1 MKKVEIYDTTLRDGS
16 QAEGINFSVYDKV
29 QVAEKL
35 DELGFHYIEGGWP
48 GSNPKD
54 ASFFKE
60 IKRVNLRTARISAF
74 GSTRKAGVKV
84 EEDHNIRLLLEA
96 ETPVVTIFGKSWVL
110 HVREALKTTL
120 DENLRMIEDS
130 VSFLAR
136 EGREVIF
143 DAEHFFDG
151 FKDDP
156 DYALRTLQ
164 IAHEA
169 GAQVLVLCDTNGG
182 TLPFEVEEIFRKVW
196 EFFASRR
203 DVRLGIHAHN
213 DGGVA
218 VANTLVAVRMGATHI
233 QGTMN
238 GYGERC
244 GNANL
249 CTIIPN
255 LKLKMDIHP
264 VSDDNLR
271 KLFDASHFVSE
282 IANMKHDDYQPYV
295 GRSAFAHKG
304 GIHASAMLRHPRTY
318 EHVSPELVG
327 NERRILV
334 SEQAGKSN
342 LIYRAEEMG
351 VKLDARD
358 PRVAALI
365 QKIKEAEN
373 EGYQFEGADA
383 SFEILLRETLGEMMK
398 FFDLEGFRVIV
409 EKRGEGDTATEATIK
424 VRVDSE
430 IVHTA
435 AEGDGPVH
443 ALDNA
448 LRKALQRIYP
458 SLEKIRLADYKVR
471 VLSEKEGT
479 AARIR
484 VLIQSTDGEKT
495 WGTVGVSTDI
505 IEASWEA
512 LTDSIQY
519 GLWREKR
526 KEKAH
531 E

>member
-1 MKKVEIYDTTLRDGS
+1 MREIEIYDTTLRDGS

-29 QVAEKL
+29 QIAEKL

-54 ASFFKE
+54 ASFFREVRK
-60 IKRVNLRTARISAF
+60 LRFKKAKISAF
-74 GSTRKAGVKV
+74 GSTRKAGVRV
-84 EEDHNIRLLLEA
+84 EEDRNIRLLLEA
-96 ETPVVTIFGKSWVL
+96 ETPAVAIFGKSWVL
-110 HVREALKTTL
+110 HVHEALKTTL

-130 VSFLAR
+130 VAFLSR

-156 DYALRTLQ
+156 EYALKTLQ
-164 IAHEA
+164 VACDA
-169 GAQVLVLCDTNGG
+169 GARVLVLCDTNGG
-182 TLPFEVEEIFRKVW
+182 TLPFEVEEVFRKVR
-196 EFFASRR
+196 EFFGDRQ

-213 DGGVA
+213 DSGVA
-218 VANTLVAVRMGATHI
+218 VANSLVAVQLGATHV

-255 LKLKMDIHP
+255 LKLKMNLHP
-264 VSDDNLR
+264 VSDESLR
-271 KLFDASHFVSE
+271 KLFEASHFVSE

-327 NERRILV
+327 NARRILV
-334 SEQAGKSN
+334 SEQAGRSN

-351 VKLDARD
+351 IKLDARD
-358 PRVAALI
+358 SKVAALI

-383 SFEILLRETLGEMMK
+383 SFEILLREALGETMK
-398 FFDLEGFRVIV
+398 SFGLEGFRVIV
-409 EKRGEGDTATEATIK
+409 EKRGEEDATTEATIK
-424 VRVDSE
+424 VRVGE
-430 IVHTA
+430 EVVHTA
-435 AEGDGPVH
+435 SEGDGPVH

-448 LRKALQRIYP
+448 LRKALERIYP
-458 SLEKIRLADYKVR
+458 ALRKIRLADYKVR

-495 WGTVGVSTDI
+495 WGTVGVSTDV

-512 LTDSIQY
+512 LADSIQY

-526 KEKAH
+526 KEMQH

>member
-1 MKKVEIYDTTLRDGS
+1 MQEIELYDTTLRDGS

-29 QVAEKL
+29 QIAEKL

-54 ASFFKE
+54 ASFFREVRK
-60 IKRVNLRTARISAF
+60 VNFRKAKISAF
-74 GSTRKAGVKV
+74 GSTRRADVRV
-84 EEDHNIRLLLEA
+84 EEDRNIRLLLEA
-96 ETPVVTIFGKSWVL
+96 ETPAVAIFGKSWTL

-130 VSFLAR
+130 VSFLTR

-151 FKDDP
+151 FKDEP
-156 DYALRTLQ
+156 DYALKTLQ
-164 IAHEA
+164 IARDA
-169 GAQVLVLCDTNGG
+169 GARVLVLCDTNGG
-182 TLPFEVEEIFRKVW
+182 TLPFEVEEIVKKVW
-196 EFFASRR
+196 EFFAHRQ
-203 DVRLGIHAHN
+203 DIQLGIHAHN
-213 DGGVA
+213 DSGVA
-218 VANTLVAVRMGATHI
+218 VANTLVAVRMGATHV

-255 LKLKMDIHP
+255 LKLKMGLHP
-264 VSDDNLR
+264 VSDESLR
-271 KLFDASHFVSE
+271 KLFEASHFVSE

-334 SEQAGKSN
+334 SEQAGRSN

-351 VKLDARD
+351 IKLDTGD

-365 QKIKEAEN
+365 QRIKEAEN

-383 SFEILLRETLGEMMK
+383 SFEILLRETLGEVLK
-398 FFDLEGFRVIV
+398 SFDLEGFRVIV
-409 EKRGEGDTATEATIK
+409 EKRGEGGTTTEATIK
-424 VRVDSE
+424 VRVDE
-430 IVHTA
+430 EVVHTV

-443 ALDNA
+443 ALDSA
-448 LRKALQRIYP
+448 LRKALERVYP
-458 SLEKIRLADYKVR
+458 TLKKIRLADYKVR

-484 VLIQSTDGEKT
+484 VLIQSTDGERT

-512 LTDSIQY
+512 LADSIQY

-526 KEKAH
+526 KERAH
-531 E
+531 K

>member
-1 MKKVEIYDTTLRDGS
+1 MREVEIYDTTLRDGS

-29 QVAEKL
+29 QIAEKL

-54 ASFFKE
+54 ASFFREVRKVRF
-60 IKRVNLRTARISAF
+60 KKAKISAF
-74 GSTRKAGVKV
+74 GSTRKAGVRV
-84 EEDHNIRLLLEA
+84 EEDRNIRLLLEA
-96 ETPVVTIFGKSWVL
+96 ETPAVAIFGKSWVL
-110 HVREALKTTL
+110 HVHEALKTTL

-130 VSFLAR
+130 VAFLSR

-156 DYALRTLQ
+156 EYALKTLQ
-164 IAHEA
+164 VACDA
-169 GAQVLVLCDTNGG
+169 GARVLVLCDTNGG
-182 TLPFEVEEIFRKVW
+182 TLPFEVEEVFRKVR
-196 EFFASRR
+196 EFFGDRQ

-213 DGGVA
+213 DSGVA
-218 VANTLVAVRMGATHI
+218 VANSLVAVQLGATHV

-255 LKLKMDIHP
+255 LKLKMNLHP
-264 VSDDNLR
+264 VSDESLR
-271 KLFDASHFVSE
+271 KLFEASHFVSE

-327 NERRILV
+327 NARRILV
-334 SEQAGKSN
+334 SEQAGRSN

-351 VKLDARD
+351 IKLDARD
-358 PRVAALI
+358 SKVAALI

-383 SFEILLRETLGEMMK
+383 SFEILLREALGETMK
-398 FFDLEGFRVIV
+398 SFGLEGFRVIV
-409 EKRGEGDTATEATIK
+409 EKRGEEDATTEATIK
-424 VRVDSE
+424 VRVGE
-430 IVHTA
+430 EVVHTA
-435 AEGDGPVH
+435 SEGDGPVH

-448 LRKALQRIYP
+448 LRKALERIYP
-458 SLEKIRLADYKVR
+458 ALRKIRLADYKVR

-495 WGTVGVSTDI
+495 WGTVGVSTDV

-512 LTDSIQY
+512 LADSIQY

-526 KEKAH
+526 KEMQH

>member
-1 MKKVEIYDTTLRDGS
+1 MREIEVYDTTLRDGS

-29 QVAEKL
+29 QIAEKL

-54 ASFFKE
+54 ASFFREVRK
-60 IKRVNLRTARISAF
+60 LRFKKAKISAF
-74 GSTRKAGVKV
+74 GSTRKAGVRV
-84 EEDHNIRLLLEA
+84 EEDRNIRLLLEA
-96 ETPVVTIFGKSWVL
+96 ETPAVAIFGKSWVL
-110 HVREALKTTL
+110 HVHEALKTTL

-130 VSFLAR
+130 VAFLSR

-156 DYALRTLQ
+156 EYALKTLQ
-164 IAHEA
+164 VACDA
-169 GAQVLVLCDTNGG
+169 GARVLVLCDTNGG
-182 TLPFEVEEIFRKVW
+182 TLPFEVEEVFRKVR
-196 EFFASRR
+196 EFFGDRQ

-213 DGGVA
+213 DSGVA
-218 VANTLVAVRMGATHI
+218 VANSLVAVQLGATHV

-255 LKLKMDIHP
+255 LKLKMNLHP
-264 VSDDNLR
+264 VSDESLR
-271 KLFDASHFVSE
+271 KLFEASHFVSE

-327 NERRILV
+327 NARRILV
-334 SEQAGKSN
+334 SEQAGRSN

-351 VKLDARD
+351 IKLDARD
-358 PRVAALI
+358 SKVTALI

-383 SFEILLRETLGEMMK
+383 SFEILLREALGETMK
-398 FFDLEGFRVIV
+398 SFGLEGFRVIV
-409 EKRGEGDTATEATIK
+409 EKRGEEDATTEATIK
-424 VRVDSE
+424 VRVGE
-430 IVHTA
+430 EVVHTA
-435 AEGDGPVH
+435 SEGDGPVH

-448 LRKALQRIYP
+448 LRKALERIYP
-458 SLEKIRLADYKVR
+458 ALRKIRLADYKVR

-495 WGTVGVSTDI
+495 WGTVGVSTDV

-512 LTDSIQY
+512 LADSIQY

-526 KEKAH
+526 KEMQH

>member
-1 MKKVEIYDTTLRDGS
+1 MREVEIYDTTLRDGS

-29 QVAEKL
+29 QIAEKL

-54 ASFFKE
+54 ASFFREVRK
-60 IKRVNLRTARISAF
+60 LRFKKAKISAF
-74 GSTRKAGVKV
+74 GSTRKAGVRV
-84 EEDHNIRLLLEA
+84 EEDRNIRLLLEA
-96 ETPVVTIFGKSWVL
+96 ETPAVAIFGKSWVL
-110 HVREALKTTL
+110 HVHEALKTTL

-130 VSFLAR
+130 VAFLSR

-156 DYALRTLQ
+156 EYALKTLQ
-164 IAHEA
+164 VACDA
-169 GAQVLVLCDTNGG
+169 GARVLVLCDTNGG
-182 TLPFEVEEIFRKVW
+182 TLPFEVEEVFRKVR
-196 EFFASRR
+196 EFFGDRQ

-213 DGGVA
+213 DSGVA
-218 VANTLVAVRMGATHI
+218 VANSLVAVQLGATHV

-255 LKLKMDIHP
+255 LKLKMNLHP
-264 VSDDNLR
+264 VSDESLR
-271 KLFDASHFVSE
+271 KLFEASHFVSE

-327 NERRILV
+327 NARRILV
-334 SEQAGKSN
+334 SEQAGRSN

-351 VKLDARD
+351 IKLDARD
-358 PRVAALI
+358 SKVTALI

-383 SFEILLRETLGEMMK
+383 SFEILLREALGETMK
-398 FFDLEGFRVIV
+398 SFGLEGFRVIV
-409 EKRGEGDTATEATIK
+409 EKRGEEDATTEATIK
-424 VRVDSE
+424 VRVGE
-430 IVHTA
+430 EVVHTA
-435 AEGDGPVH
+435 SEGDGPVH

-448 LRKALQRIYP
+448 LRKALERIYP
-458 SLEKIRLADYKVR
+458 ALRKIRLADYKVR

-495 WGTVGVSTDI
+495 WGTVGVSTDV

-512 LTDSIQY
+512 LADSIQY

-526 KEKAH
+526 KEMQH

>member
-1 MKKVEIYDTTLRDGS
+1 MREIEIYDTTLRDGS

-29 QVAEKL
+29 QIAEKL

-54 ASFFKE
+54 ASFFREVRKVRF
-60 IKRVNLRTARISAF
+60 KKAKISAF
-74 GSTRKAGVKV
+74 GSTRKAGVRV
-84 EEDHNIRLLLEA
+84 EEDRNIRLLLEA
-96 ETPVVTIFGKSWVL
+96 ETPAVAIFGKSWVL
-110 HVREALKTTL
+110 HVHEALKTTL

-130 VSFLAR
+130 VAFLSR

-156 DYALRTLQ
+156 EYALKTLQ
-164 IAHEA
+164 VACDA
-169 GAQVLVLCDTNGG
+169 GARVLVLCDTNGG
-182 TLPFEVEEIFRKVW
+182 TLPFEVEEVFRKVR
-196 EFFASRR
+196 EFFGDRQ

-213 DGGVA
+213 DSGVA
-218 VANTLVAVRMGATHI
+218 VANSLVAVQLGATHV

-255 LKLKMDIHP
+255 LKLKMNLHP
-264 VSDDNLR
+264 VSDESLR
-271 KLFDASHFVSE
+271 KLFEASHFVSE

-327 NERRILV
+327 NARRILV
-334 SEQAGKSN
+334 SEQAGRSN

-351 VKLDARD
+351 IKLDARD
-358 PRVAALI
+358 SKVAALI

-383 SFEILLRETLGEMMK
+383 SFEILLREALGETMK
-398 FFDLEGFRVIV
+398 SFGLEGFRVIV
-409 EKRGEGDTATEATIK
+409 EKRGEEDATTEATIK
-424 VRVDSE
+424 VRVGE
-430 IVHTA
+430 EVVHTA
-435 AEGDGPVH
+435 SEGDGPVH

-448 LRKALQRIYP
+448 LRKALERIYP
-458 SLEKIRLADYKVR
+458 ALRKIRLADYKVR

-495 WGTVGVSTDI
+495 WGTVGVSTDV

-512 LTDSIQY
+512 LADSIQY

-526 KEKAH
+526 KEMQH

>member
-1 MKKVEIYDTTLRDGS
+1 MREVEIYDTTLRDGS

-29 QVAEKL
+29 QIAEKL

-54 ASFFKE
+54 ASFFREVRKVRF
-60 IKRVNLRTARISAF
+60 KKAKISAF
-74 GSTRKAGVKV
+74 GSTRKAGVRV
-84 EEDHNIRLLLEA
+84 EEDRNIRLLLEA
-96 ETPVVTIFGKSWVL
+96 ETPAVAIFGKSWVL
-110 HVREALKTTL
+110 HVHEALKTTL

-130 VSFLAR
+130 VAFLSR

-156 DYALRTLQ
+156 EYALKTLQ
-164 IAHEA
+164 VACDA
-169 GAQVLVLCDTNGG
+169 GARVLVLCDTNGG
-182 TLPFEVEEIFRKVW
+182 TLPFEVEEVFRKVR
-196 EFFASRR
+196 EFFGDRQ

-213 DGGVA
+213 DSGVA
-218 VANTLVAVRMGATHI
+218 VANSLVAVQLGATHV

-255 LKLKMDIHP
+255 LKLKMNLHP
-264 VSDDNLR
+264 VSDESLR
-271 KLFDASHFVSE
+271 KLFEASHFVSE

-327 NERRILV
+327 NARRILV
-334 SEQAGKSN
+334 SEQAGRSN

-351 VKLDARD
+351 IKLDARD
-358 PRVAALI
+358 SKVTALI

-383 SFEILLRETLGEMMK
+383 SFEILLREALGETMK
-398 FFDLEGFRVIV
+398 SFGLEGFRVIV
-409 EKRGEGDTATEATIK
+409 EKRGEEDATTEATIK
-424 VRVDSE
+424 VRVGE
-430 IVHTA
+430 EVVHTA
-435 AEGDGPVH
+435 SEGDGPVH

-448 LRKALQRIYP
+448 LRKALERIYP
-458 SLEKIRLADYKVR
+458 ALRKIRLADYKVR

-495 WGTVGVSTDI
+495 WGTVGVSTDV

-512 LTDSIQY
+512 LADSIQY

-526 KEKAH
+526 KEMQH

>member
-1 MKKVEIYDTTLRDGS
+1 MREIEIYDTTLRDGS

-29 QVAEKL
+29 QIAEKL

-54 ASFFKE
+54 ASFFREVRK
-60 IKRVNLRTARISAF
+60 LRFKKAKISAF
-74 GSTRKAGVKV
+74 GSTRKADVRV
-84 EEDHNIRLLLEA
+84 EEDRNIRLLLEA
-96 ETPVVTIFGKSWVL
+96 ETPVVAIFGKSWVL
-110 HVREALKTTL
+110 HVHEALKTTL

-130 VSFLAR
+130 VAFLSR

-156 DYALRTLQ
+156 DYALKTLQ
-164 IAHEA
+164 VAFDA
-169 GAQVLVLCDTNGG
+169 GARVLVLCDTNGG
-182 TLPFEVEEIFRKVW
+182 TLPFEVEEVFRKVW
-196 EFFASRR
+196 EFFGDRQ

-213 DGGVA
+213 DS
-218 VANTLVAVRMGATHI
+218 LVAVQLGATHV

-255 LKLKMDIHP
+255 LKLKMNLHP
-264 VSDDNLR
+264 VSEESLR

-327 NERRILV
+327 NARRILV
-334 SEQAGKSN
+334 SEQAGRSN

-351 VKLDARD
+351 IKLDARD
-358 PRVAALI
+358 PKVAALI

-383 SFEILLRETLGEMMK
+383 SFEILLREALGETMK
-398 FFDLEGFRVIV
+398 SFGLEGFRVIV
-409 EKRGEGDTATEATIK
+409 EKRGEEDATTEATIK
-424 VRVDSE
+424 VRVGE
-430 IVHTA
+430 EVVHTA
-435 AEGDGPVH
+435 SEGDGPVH

-448 LRKALQRIYP
+448 LRKALERIYP
-458 SLEKIRLADYKVR
+458 ALKKIRLADYKVR

-495 WGTVGVSTDI
+495 WGTVGVSTDV

-512 LTDSIQY
+512 LADSIQY

-526 KEKAH
+526 KKTRRE
-531 E
+531 

>member
-1 MKKVEIYDTTLRDGS
+1 MREIEIYDTTLRDGS
-16 QAEGINFSVYDKV
+16 QAEGIHFSVYDKL
-29 QVAEKL
+29 QIAEKL

-54 ASFFKE
+54 AHFFREVK
-60 IKRVNLRTARISAF
+60 KMHFRKAKISAF
-74 GSTRKAGVKV
+74 GSTRKANVTA

-130 VSFLAR
+130 VSFLHR
-136 EGREVIF
+136 ERREVIF

-151 FKDDP
+151 FKEDP
-156 DYALRTLQ
+156 EYALKTLQ
-164 IAHEA
+164 VAHEA
-169 GAQVLVLCDTNGG
+169 GARILVLCDTNGG
-182 TLPFEVEEIFRKVW
+182 TLPFEVEEIMQKVW
-196 EFFASRR
+196 EFFGNREDIS
-203 DVRLGIHAHN
+203 LGIHAHN
-213 DGGVA
+213 DSGVA
-218 VANTLVAVRMGATHI
+218 VANSLLAVRMGANHV
-233 QGTMN
+233 QGTIN

-249 CTIIPN
+249 CAVIPN
-255 LKLKMDIHP
+255 LKLKMNLHP
-264 VSDDNLR
+264 ISDESLR
-271 KLFDASHFVSE
+271 KFFEVSHFVSE

-295 GRSAFAHKG
+295 GRSAFTHKG
-304 GIHASAMLRHPRTY
+304 GIHASAMLRHPQTY
-318 EHVSPELVG
+318 EHVSPERVG

-334 SEQAGKSN
+334 SEQAGRSN
-342 LIYRAEEMG
+342 LIYRAKEMG
-351 VKLDARD
+351 ITLDAHD
-358 PRVAALI
+358 PKVMALI
-365 QKIKEAEN
+365 QRIKEAEN

-383 SFEILLRETLGEMMK
+383 SFEILLRETLGETIK
-398 FFDLEGFRVIV
+398 SFDLEGFRVIV
-409 EKRGEGDTATEATIK
+409 EKRGEEETTTEATIK
-424 VRVDSE
+424 IRVDKE
-430 IVHTA
+430 VVHTA
-435 AEGDGPVH
+435 SEGDGPVH

-448 LRKALQRIYP
+448 LRKALEKIYP
-458 SLEKIRLADYKVR
+458 PLKKIRLSDYKVR

-512 LTDSIQY
+512 LADSIQY

-526 KEKAH
+526 KEKAST
-531 E
+531 

>member
-1 MKKVEIYDTTLRDGS
+1 MREIEIYDTTLRDGS

-29 QVAEKL
+29 QIAEKL

-54 ASFFKE
+54 ASFFREVRKVRF
-60 IKRVNLRTARISAF
+60 KKAKISAF
-74 GSTRKAGVKV
+74 GSTRKAGVRV
-84 EEDHNIRLLLEA
+84 EEDRNIRLLLEA
-96 ETPVVTIFGKSWVL
+96 ETPAVAIFGKSWVL
-110 HVREALKTTL
+110 HVHEALKTTL

-130 VSFLAR
+130 VAFLSR

-156 DYALRTLQ
+156 EYALKTLQ
-164 IAHEA
+164 VACDA
-169 GAQVLVLCDTNGG
+169 GARVLVLCDTNGG
-182 TLPFEVEEIFRKVW
+182 TLPFEVEEVFRKVR
-196 EFFASRR
+196 EFFGDRQ

-213 DGGVA
+213 DSGVA
-218 VANTLVAVRMGATHI
+218 VANSLVAVQLGATHV

-255 LKLKMDIHP
+255 LKLKMNLHP
-264 VSDDNLR
+264 VSDESLR
-271 KLFDASHFVSE
+271 KLFEASHFVSE

-327 NERRILV
+327 NARRILV
-334 SEQAGKSN
+334 SEQAGRSN

-351 VKLDARD
+351 IKLDARD
-358 PRVAALI
+358 SKVTALI

-383 SFEILLRETLGEMMK
+383 SFEILLREALGETMK
-398 FFDLEGFRVIV
+398 SFGLEGFRVIV
-409 EKRGEGDTATEATIK
+409 EKRGEEDATTEATIK
-424 VRVDSE
+424 VRVGE
-430 IVHTA
+430 EVVHTA
-435 AEGDGPVH
+435 SEGDGPVH

-448 LRKALQRIYP
+448 LRKALERIYP
-458 SLEKIRLADYKVR
+458 ALRKIRLADYKVR

-495 WGTVGVSTDI
+495 WGTVGVSTDV

-512 LTDSIQY
+512 LADSIQY

-526 KEKAH
+526 KEMQH

>member
-1 MKKVEIYDTTLRDGS
+1 MREIEIYDTTLRDGS

-29 QVAEKL
+29 QIAEKL

-54 ASFFKE
+54 ASFFREVRK
-60 IKRVNLRTARISAF
+60 LRFKKAKISAF
-74 GSTRKAGVKV
+74 GSTRKADVRV
-84 EEDHNIRLLLEA
+84 EEDRNIRLLLEA
-96 ETPVVTIFGKSWVL
+96 ETPVVAIFGKSWVL
-110 HVREALKTTL
+110 HVHEALKTTL

-130 VSFLAR
+130 VAFLSR

-156 DYALRTLQ
+156 DYALKTLQ
-164 IAHEA
+164 VAFDA
-169 GAQVLVLCDTNGG
+169 GARVLVLCDTNGG
-182 TLPFEVEEIFRKVW
+182 TLPFEVEEVFRKVW
-196 EFFASRR
+196 EFFGDRQ

-213 DGGVA
+213 DSGVA
-218 VANTLVAVRMGATHI
+218 VANSLVAVRLGATHV

-255 LKLKMDIHP
+255 LKLKMNLHP
-264 VSDDNLR
+264 VSEESLR

-327 NERRILV
+327 NARRILV
-334 SEQAGKSN
+334 SEQAGRSN

-351 VKLDARD
+351 IKLDARD
-358 PRVAALI
+358 PKVAALI

-383 SFEILLRETLGEMMK
+383 SFEILLREALGETMK
-398 FFDLEGFRVIV
+398 SFGLEGFRVIV
-409 EKRGEGDTATEATIK
+409 EKRGEEDATTEATIK
-424 VRVDSE
+424 VRVGE
-430 IVHTA
+430 EVVHTA
-435 AEGDGPVH
+435 SEGDGPVH

-448 LRKALQRIYP
+448 LRKALERIYP
-458 SLEKIRLADYKVR
+458 ALKKIRLADYKVR

-495 WGTVGVSTDI
+495 WGTVGVSTDV

-512 LTDSIQY
+512 LADSIQY

-526 KEKAH
+526 KKTRRE
-531 E
+531 

>member
-1 MKKVEIYDTTLRDGS
+1 MREVEIYDTTLRDGS

-29 QVAEKL
+29 QIAEKL

-54 ASFFKE
+54 ASFFREVRK
-60 IKRVNLRTARISAF
+60 LRFKKAKISAF
-74 GSTRKAGVKV
+74 GSTRKAGVRV
-84 EEDHNIRLLLEA
+84 EEDRNIRLLLEA
-96 ETPVVTIFGKSWVL
+96 ETPAVAIFGKSWVL
-110 HVREALKTTL
+110 HVHEALKTTL

-130 VSFLAR
+130 VAFLSR

-156 DYALRTLQ
+156 EYALKTLQ
-164 IAHEA
+164 VACDA
-169 GAQVLVLCDTNGG
+169 GARVLVLCDTNGG
-182 TLPFEVEEIFRKVW
+182 TLPFEVEEVFRKVR
-196 EFFASRR
+196 EFFGDRQ

-213 DGGVA
+213 DSGVA
-218 VANTLVAVRMGATHI
+218 VANSLVAVQLGATHV

-255 LKLKMDIHP
+255 LKLKMNLHP
-264 VSDDNLR
+264 VSDESLR
-271 KLFDASHFVSE
+271 KLFEASHFVSE

-327 NERRILV
+327 NARRILV
-334 SEQAGKSN
+334 SEQAGRSN

-351 VKLDARD
+351 IKLDARD
-358 PRVAALI
+358 SKVAALI

-383 SFEILLRETLGEMMK
+383 SFEILLREALGETMK
-398 FFDLEGFRVIV
+398 SFGLEGFRVIV
-409 EKRGEGDTATEATIK
+409 EKRGEEDATTEATIK
-424 VRVDSE
+424 VRVGE
-430 IVHTA
+430 EVVHTA
-435 AEGDGPVH
+435 SEGDGPVH

-448 LRKALQRIYP
+448 LRKALERIYP
-458 SLEKIRLADYKVR
+458 ALRKIRLADYKVR

-495 WGTVGVSTDI
+495 WGTVGVSTDV

-512 LTDSIQY
+512 LADSIQY

-526 KEKAH
+526 KEMQH